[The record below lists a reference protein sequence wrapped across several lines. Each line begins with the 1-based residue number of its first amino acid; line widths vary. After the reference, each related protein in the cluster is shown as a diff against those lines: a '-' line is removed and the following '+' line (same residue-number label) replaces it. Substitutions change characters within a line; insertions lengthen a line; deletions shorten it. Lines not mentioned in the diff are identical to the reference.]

1 MKKFKLITKF
11 FSILLIMFL
20 VACTKSNDTPN
31 IVANNKDIANEMATT
46 ESFVSLNDAIT
57 KFDPFYLQV
66 MYKDVRTIDEIQ
78 KQGSSLIT
86 EINKNPNN
94 LATQKAL
101 AEFYHFD
108 SFSDLQKASQLISSS
123 AEKFRSKYST
133 LNQLQK
139 VDQNKII
146 SNARRLFI
154 NNKMEL
160 LEKASQK
167 RAKGLWNDMVD
178 GILIDWEYWRLVQNE
193 EFGNEDGGGSAEC
206 TDACCYEY
214 KACLTKAASAY
225 RLNFL
230 GLTAAIGGTGVG
242 LGGFAGTSVL
252 PVLGT
257 AAGMIGGGIIGG
269 VTGFIQSVNIYLLD
283 QQACV
288 YSYKACIIRKNE
300 N

>member
-1 MKKFKLITKF
+1 MKNIKLVTKF
-11 FSILLIMFL
+11 FSIFLIMFL

-31 IVANNKDIANEMATT
+31 IVANNKDIANEIATT

-66 MYKDVRTIDEIQ
+66 MYKDTRTIDEIQ

-101 AEFYHFD
+101 AEFYHFK
-108 SFSDLQKASQLISSS
+108 SFTELQRASELISSS
-123 AEKFRSKYST
+123 AEKFRTKYST

-146 SNARRLFI
+146 SDARKLYI
-154 NNKMEL
+154 NNKIEL

-167 RAKGLWNDMVD
+167 RATGMWNDMVD

-214 KACLTKAASAY
+214 KACLTKAASSY
-225 RLNFL
+225 RINFL
-230 GLTAAIGGTGVG
+230 GLGTALAGAGGSIGAV
-242 LGGFAGTSVL
+242 LGSPV
-252 PVLGT
+252 PVLGNIT
-257 AAGMIGGGIIGG
+257 VGTLGGIIGG
-269 VTGFIQSVNIYLLD
+269 VTGFIQAVNIYLLD

>member
-1 MKKFKLITKF
+1 MKNIKLVTKF
-11 FSILLIMFL
+11 FSIFLIMFL

-31 IVANNKDIANEMATT
+31 IVANNKDIANEIATT

-66 MYKDVRTIDEIQ
+66 MYKDTRTIDEIQ

-101 AEFYHFD
+101 AEFYHFK
-108 SFSDLQKASQLISSS
+108 SFTELQRASELISSS
-123 AEKFRSKYST
+123 AEKFRTKYST

-146 SNARRLFI
+146 SDARKLYI
-154 NNKMEL
+154 NNKIEL

-167 RAKGLWNDMVD
+167 RATGMWNDMVD

-193 EFGNEDGGGSAEC
+193 ELGNEDGGSAEC

-214 KACLTKAASAY
+214 KACLTKAASSY
-225 RLNFL
+225 RINFL
-230 GLTAAIGGTGVG
+230 GLGTALAGAGGSIGAVLGSPVPG
-242 LGGFAGTSVL
+242 LGNITVGTL
-252 PVLGT
+252 
-257 AAGMIGGGIIGG
+257 GGIIGG
-269 VTGFIQSVNIYLLD
+269 VTGFIQAVNIYLLD

>member
-1 MKKFKLITKF
+1 MKKFNLISKF

-31 IVANNKDIANEMATT
+31 IVANNKDITNEMAVT

-66 MYKDVRTIDEIQ
+66 MYKDTRTIDEIQ

-101 AEFYHFD
+101 AEFYHFN
-108 SFSDLQKASQLISSS
+108 SFSELQRASELISSS
-123 AEKFRSKYST
+123 AEKFRSKYSS

-146 SNARRLFI
+146 SDARKLFI

-167 RAKGLWNDMVD
+167 RATGMWNDMVD
-178 GILIDWEYWRLVQNE
+178 GILRDWEYWRLVQNE
-193 EFGNEDGGGSAEC
+193 ELGNEDGGSADC
-206 TDACCYEY
+206 NDACCYEY
-214 KACLTKAASAY
+214 KACLTKAASSY
-225 RLNFL
+225 RINFL
-230 GLTAAIGGTGVG
+230 GLGTALAGAGGSIGAV
-242 LGGFAGTSVL
+242 LGSPV
-252 PVLGT
+252 PVLGNIT
-257 AAGMIGGGIIGG
+257 IGTLGGIIGG
-269 VTGFIQSVNIYLLD
+269 VTGFISAVNIYLLD

-288 YSYKACIIRKNE
+288 YTYKACIIRKNE

>member
-146 SNARRLFI
+146 SDARKLYI
-154 NNKMEL
+154 NNKIEL

-167 RAKGLWNDMVD
+167 RATGMWNDMVD

-193 EFGNEDGGGSAEC
+193 ELGNEDGGSAEC

-214 KACLTKAASAY
+214 KACLTKAASSY
-225 RLNFL
+225 RINFL
-230 GLTAAIGGTGVG
+230 GLGTALAGAGGSIGAV
-242 LGGFAGTSVL
+242 LGSPV
-252 PVLGT
+252 PVLGNIT
-257 AAGMIGGGIIGG
+257 VGTLGGIIGG
-269 VTGFIQSVNIYLLD
+269 VTGFIQAVNIYLLD

-288 YSYKACIIRKNE
+288 YTYKACIIRKNE

>member
-1 MKKFKLITKF
+1 MKNIKLVTKF
-11 FSILLIMFL
+11 FSIFLIMFL

-31 IVANNKDIANEMATT
+31 IVANNKDIANEIATT

-66 MYKDVRTIDEIQ
+66 MYKDTRTIDEIQ

-101 AEFYHFD
+101 AEFYHFK
-108 SFSDLQKASQLISSS
+108 SFTELQRASELISSS
-123 AEKFRSKYST
+123 AEKFRTKYST

-146 SNARRLFI
+146 SDARKLFI

-167 RAKGLWNDMVD
+167 RATGMWNDMVD
-178 GILIDWEYWRLVQNE
+178 GILRDWEYWRLVQNE
-193 EFGNEDGGGSAEC
+193 ELGNEDGGSAEC

-214 KACLTKAASAY
+214 KACLTKAASSY
-225 RLNFL
+225 RINFL
-230 GLTAAIGGTGVG
+230 GLGTALAGAGGSIGAV
-242 LGGFAGTSVL
+242 LGSPV
-252 PVLGT
+252 PVLGNIT
-257 AAGMIGGGIIGG
+257 VGTLGGIIGG
-269 VTGFIQSVNIYLLD
+269 VTGFIQAVNIYLLD

-288 YSYKACIIRKNE
+288 YTYKACIIRKNE

>member
-1 MKKFKLITKF
+1 MKNIKLVTKF
-11 FSILLIMFL
+11 FSVLLIMFL

-31 IVANNKDIANEMATT
+31 IVANNKDIANEMAVT

-66 MYKDVRTIDEIQ
+66 TYKDRRSLEEIQ
-78 KQGSSLIT
+78 KQSTRLIT

-94 LATQKAL
+94 LAAQKEL
-101 AEFYHFD
+101 ADFYHFK
-108 SFSDLQKASQLISSS
+108 SFSELQKASELISSS
-123 AEKFRSKYST
+123 AEKFRSKYSN
-133 LNQLQK
+133 LNKLQK
-139 VDQNKII
+139 LDQNKII
-146 SNARRLFI
+146 SDARKLFI

-167 RAKGLWNDMVD
+167 RATGMWNDMVD
-178 GILIDWEYWRLVQNE
+178 GILRDWEYWRIVQNE
-193 EFGNEDGGGSAEC
+193 ELGNEDGGGSAEC

>member
-1 MKKFKLITKF
+1 MKNIKLVTKF
-11 FSILLIMFL
+11 FSIFLIMFL

-31 IVANNKDIANEMATT
+31 IVANNKDIANEIATT

-66 MYKDVRTIDEIQ
+66 MYKDTRTIDEIQ

-101 AEFYHFD
+101 AEFYHFK
-108 SFSDLQKASQLISSS
+108 SFTELQRASELISSS
-123 AEKFRSKYST
+123 AEKFRTKYST

-146 SNARRLFI
+146 SDARKLYI
-154 NNKMEL
+154 NNKIEL

-167 RAKGLWNDMVD
+167 RATGMWNDMVD

-193 EFGNEDGGGSAEC
+193 EFGNEDGGGFAEC

-214 KACLTKAASAY
+214 KACLTKAASSY
-225 RLNFL
+225 RINFL
-230 GLTAAIGGTGVG
+230 GLGTALAGAGGSIGAV
-242 LGGFAGTSVL
+242 LGSPV
-252 PVLGT
+252 PVLGNIT
-257 AAGMIGGGIIGG
+257 VGTLGGIIGG
-269 VTGFIQSVNIYLLD
+269 VTGFIQAVNIYLLD

-288 YSYKACIIRKNE
+288 YTYKACIIRKNE

>member
-1 MKKFKLITKF
+1 MKNFNLITKF

-20 VACTKSNDTPN
+20 VSCTKSNDSPN

-46 ESFVSLNDAIT
+46 ESFVSLNEAIT

-66 MYKDVRTIDEIQ
+66 TYKDTRTIDEIQ

-101 AEFYHFD
+101 AEFYHFN
-108 SFSDLQKASQLISSS
+108 SFSELQRASELISSS
-123 AEKFRSKYST
+123 AEKFRSKYSS

-146 SNARRLFI
+146 SDARKLFI
-154 NNKMEL
+154 KNKMEL
-160 LEKASQK
+160 LEKAGQK
-167 RAKGLWNDMVD
+167 RATGMWNDFVD
-178 GILIDWEYWRLVQNE
+178 GILRDWEYWRLVQNE
-193 EFGNEDGGGSAEC
+193 ELGNEDGGSAEC

-214 KACLTKAASAY
+214 KACLTKAASSY
-225 RLNFL
+225 RINFL
-230 GLTAAIGGTGVG
+230 GLGTALAGAGGSIG
-242 LGGFAGTSVL
+242 A
-252 PVLGT
+252 VLGSPVPILGNIT
-257 AAGMIGGGIIGG
+257 VGTLGGIIGG
-269 VTGFIQSVNIYLLD
+269 VTGFITAVNIYLLE

-288 YSYKACIIRKNE
+288 YTYKACVIRKNE

>member
-1 MKKFKLITKF
+1 MKNIKLVTKF
-11 FSILLIMFL
+11 FSVLLIMFL
-20 VACTKSNDTPN
+20 VACTKSNDSPN
-31 IVANNKDIANEMATT
+31 IIANNKDIANEMAAT

-66 MYKDVRTIDEIQ
+66 MYKDTRTIDEIQ
-78 KQGSSLIT
+78 KQSTRLIT

-94 LATQKAL
+94 LAAQKEL
-101 AEFYHFD
+101 ADFYHFK
-108 SFSDLQKASQLISSS
+108 SFSELQKASELISSS
-123 AEKFRSKYST
+123 AEKFRFKYSS
-133 LNQLQK
+133 LNKLQK
-139 VDQNKII
+139 LNQNKII
-146 SNARRLFI
+146 SDARKLFI

-167 RAKGLWNDMVD
+167 RATGMWNDMVD
-178 GILIDWEYWRLVQNE
+178 DILRDWEYWRIVQNE
-193 EFGNEDGGGSAEC
+193 ELGNEDGGGSAEC

>member
-1 MKKFKLITKF
+1 MKNIKLVTKF
-11 FSILLIMFL
+11 FSIFLIMFL

-31 IVANNKDIANEMATT
+31 IVANNKDIANEIATT

-66 MYKDVRTIDEIQ
+66 MYKDTRTIDEIQ

-94 LATQKAL
+94 LAIQKAL
-101 AEFYHFD
+101 AEFYHFK
-108 SFSDLQKASQLISSS
+108 SFTELQRASELISSS
-123 AEKFRSKYST
+123 AEKFRTKYST

-146 SNARRLFI
+146 SDARKLYI
-154 NNKMEL
+154 NNKIEL

-167 RAKGLWNDMVD
+167 RATGMWNDMVD

-193 EFGNEDGGGSAEC
+193 ELGNEDGGSAEC

-214 KACLTKAASAY
+214 KACLTKAASSY
-225 RLNFL
+225 RINFL
-230 GLTAAIGGTGVG
+230 GLGTALAGAGGSIGAV
-242 LGGFAGTSVL
+242 LGSPV
-252 PVLGT
+252 PVLGNIT
-257 AAGMIGGGIIGG
+257 VGTLGGIIGG
-269 VTGFIQSVNIYLLD
+269 VTGFIQAVNIYLLD

-288 YSYKACIIRKNE
+288 YTYKACIIRKNE

>member
-1 MKKFKLITKF
+1 
-11 FSILLIMFL
+11 MFL
-20 VACTKSNDTPN
+20 VACTKSIDTPN
-31 IVANNKDIANEMATT
+31 IVANNKDIANEIATT

-66 MYKDVRTIDEIQ
+66 MYKDTRTIDEIQ

-101 AEFYHFD
+101 AEFYHFK
-108 SFSDLQKASQLISSS
+108 SFTELQRASELISSS
-123 AEKFRSKYST
+123 AEKFRTKYST

-146 SNARRLFI
+146 SDARKLYI
-154 NNKMEL
+154 NNKIEL

-167 RAKGLWNDMVD
+167 RATGMWNDMVD

-193 EFGNEDGGGSAEC
+193 ELGNEDGGSAEC

-214 KACLTKAASAY
+214 KACLTKAASSY
-225 RLNFL
+225 RINFL
-230 GLTAAIGGTGVG
+230 GLGTALAGAGGSIGAV
-242 LGGFAGTSVL
+242 LGSPV
-252 PVLGT
+252 PVLGNIT
-257 AAGMIGGGIIGG
+257 VGTLGGIIGG
-269 VTGFIQSVNIYLLD
+269 VTGFIQAVNIYLLD

-288 YSYKACIIRKNE
+288 YTYKACIIRKNE

>member
-1 MKKFKLITKF
+1 MKNIKLVTKF
-11 FSILLIMFL
+11 FSIFLIMFL

-31 IVANNKDIANEMATT
+31 IVANNKDIANEIATT

-66 MYKDVRTIDEIQ
+66 MYKDTRTIDEIQ

-101 AEFYHFD
+101 AEFYHFK
-108 SFSDLQKASQLISSS
+108 SFTELQRASELISSS
-123 AEKFRSKYST
+123 AEKFRTKYST

-146 SNARRLFI
+146 SDARKLYI
-154 NNKMEL
+154 NNKIEL

-167 RAKGLWNDMVD
+167 RATGMWNDMVD

-193 EFGNEDGGGSAEC
+193 ELGNEDGGSAEC

-214 KACLTKAASAY
+214 KACLTKAASSY
-225 RLNFL
+225 RINFL
-230 GLTAAIGGTGVG
+230 SLGTALAGAGGSIGAV
-242 LGGFAGTSVL
+242 LGSPV
-252 PVLGT
+252 PVLGNIT
-257 AAGMIGGGIIGG
+257 VGTLGGIIGG
-269 VTGFIQSVNIYLLD
+269 VTGFIQAVNIYLLD

-288 YSYKACIIRKNE
+288 YTYKACIIRKNE

>member
-1 MKKFKLITKF
+1 MKNIKLVTKF
-11 FSILLIMFL
+11 FSIFLIMFL

-31 IVANNKDIANEMATT
+31 IVANNKDIANEIATT

-66 MYKDVRTIDEIQ
+66 MYKDTRTIDEIQ

-101 AEFYHFD
+101 AEFYHFK
-108 SFSDLQKASQLISSS
+108 SFSELKKASELISSS
-123 AEKFRSKYST
+123 AEKFRTKYST

-146 SNARRLFI
+146 SDARKLYI
-154 NNKMEL
+154 NNKIEL

-167 RAKGLWNDMVD
+167 RATGMWNDMVD

-193 EFGNEDGGGSAEC
+193 ELGNEDGGSAEC

-214 KACLTKAASAY
+214 KACLTKAASSY
-225 RLNFL
+225 RINFL
-230 GLTAAIGGTGVG
+230 GLGTALAGAGGSIGAV
-242 LGGFAGTSVL
+242 LGSPV
-252 PVLGT
+252 PVLGNIT
-257 AAGMIGGGIIGG
+257 VGTLGGIIGG
-269 VTGFIQSVNIYLLD
+269 VTGFIQAVNIYLLD

-288 YSYKACIIRKNE
+288 YTYKACIIRKNE

>member
-1 MKKFKLITKF
+1 MKNIKLVTKF
-11 FSILLIMFL
+11 FSIFLIMFL

-31 IVANNKDIANEMATT
+31 IVANNKDIANEIATT

-66 MYKDVRTIDEIQ
+66 MYKDTRTIDEIQ

-101 AEFYHFD
+101 AEFYHFK
-108 SFSDLQKASQLISSS
+108 SFTELQRASELISSS
-123 AEKFRSKYST
+123 AEKFRTKYST

-146 SNARRLFI
+146 SDARKLYI
-154 NNKMEL
+154 NNKIEL

-167 RAKGLWNDMVD
+167 RATGMWNDMVD

-193 EFGNEDGGGSAEC
+193 ELGNEDGGSAEC
-206 TDACCYEY
+206 SDACCYEY
-214 KACLTKAASAY
+214 KACLTKAASSY
-225 RLNFL
+225 RINFL
-230 GLTAAIGGTGVG
+230 
-242 LGGFAGTSVL
+242 S
-252 PVLGT
+252 LGT
-257 AAGMIGGGIIGG
+257 ALAGAGGSIGAVLGSPVPGLGNITVGTLGGKLEE
-269 VTGFIQSVNIYLLD
+269 LLVLFK
-283 QQACV
+283 Q
-288 YSYKACIIRKNE
+288 
-300 N
+300 

>member
-1 MKKFKLITKF
+1 MKKFNLISKF

-20 VACTKSNDTPN
+20 FACTKSNDSPN

-66 MYKDVRTIDEIQ
+66 MYKDTRTIDEIQ

-101 AEFYHFD
+101 AEFYHFN
-108 SFSDLQKASQLISSS
+108 SFSELQRASELISSS
-123 AEKFRSKYST
+123 AEKFRSKYSS

-146 SNARRLFI
+146 SDARKLFI

-167 RAKGLWNDMVD
+167 RATGMWNDMVD
-178 GILIDWEYWRLVQNE
+178 GILRDWEYWRLVQNE
-193 EFGNEDGGGSAEC
+193 ELGNEDGGSADC
-206 TDACCYEY
+206 NDACCYEY
-214 KACLTKAASAY
+214 KACLTKAASSY
-225 RLNFL
+225 RINFL
-230 GLTAAIGGTGVG
+230 GLGTALAGAGGSIGAV
-242 LGGFAGTSVL
+242 LGSPV
-252 PVLGT
+252 PVLGNIT
-257 AAGMIGGGIIGG
+257 IGTLGGIIGG
-269 VTGFIQSVNIYLLD
+269 VTGFISAVNIYLLD

-288 YSYKACIIRKNE
+288 YTYKACIIRKNE

>member
-1 MKKFKLITKF
+1 MKNIKLVTKF
-11 FSILLIMFL
+11 FSIFLIMFL

-31 IVANNKDIANEMATT
+31 IVANYKDIANEMATT

-66 MYKDVRTIDEIQ
+66 MYKDVRTIGEIQ

-154 NNKMEL
+154 NNKIEL

-167 RAKGLWNDMVD
+167 RATGMWNDMVD

-193 EFGNEDGGGSAEC
+193 ELGNEDGGSAEC

-214 KACLTKAASAY
+214 KACLTKAASSY
-225 RLNFL
+225 RINFL
-230 GLTAAIGGTGVG
+230 GLGTALAGAGGSIGAV
-242 LGGFAGTSVL
+242 LGSPV
-252 PVLGT
+252 PVLGNIT
-257 AAGMIGGGIIGG
+257 VGTLGGIIGG
-269 VTGFIQSVNIYLLD
+269 VTGFIQAVNIYLLD

-288 YSYKACIIRKNE
+288 YTYKACIIRKNE

>member
-1 MKKFKLITKF
+1 MKNIKLVTKF

-31 IVANNKDIANEMATT
+31 IVANNKDIANQMAVT

-66 MYKDVRTIDEIQ
+66 MYKDARTIDEIQ

-94 LATQKAL
+94 LATQKEL
-101 AEFYHFD
+101 ADFYHFK
-108 SFSDLQKASQLISSS
+108 SFSELQKASELISSS
-123 AEKFRSKYST
+123 AEKFRSKYSN
-133 LNQLQK
+133 LNKLQK
-139 VDQNKII
+139 LDQNKII
-146 SNARRLFI
+146 SDARKIFI
-154 NNKMEL
+154 KNKMEL

-167 RAKGLWNDMVD
+167 RATGMWNDMVD
-178 GILIDWEYWRLVQNE
+178 GILRDWEYWRLVQNE
-193 EFGNEDGGGSAEC
+193 ELGSEDGGGLAEC
-206 TDACCYEY
+206 TDACCFEY
-214 KACLTKAASAY
+214 KACLTKAASSY
-225 RLNFL
+225 RINFL

-288 YSYKACIIRKNE
+288 YTYKACIVRKNE

>member
-31 IVANNKDIANEMATT
+31 IVANYKDIANEMATT

-86 EINKNPNN
+86 KINKNPNN

-146 SNARRLFI
+146 SDARKLYI
-154 NNKMEL
+154 NNKIEL

-167 RAKGLWNDMVD
+167 RATGMWNDMVD

-193 EFGNEDGGGSAEC
+193 ELGNEDGGSAEC

-214 KACLTKAASAY
+214 KACLTKAASSY
-225 RLNFL
+225 RINFL
-230 GLTAAIGGTGVG
+230 GLGTALAGAGGSIGAV
-242 LGGFAGTSVL
+242 LGSPV
-252 PVLGT
+252 PVLGNIT
-257 AAGMIGGGIIGG
+257 VGTLGGIIGG
-269 VTGFIQSVNIYLLD
+269 VTGFIQAVNIYLLD

-288 YSYKACIIRKNE
+288 YTYKACIIRKNE

>member
-1 MKKFKLITKF
+1 MKNIKLVTKF
-11 FSILLIMFL
+11 FSIFLIMFL

-31 IVANNKDIANEMATT
+31 IVANNKDIANEIATT

-66 MYKDVRTIDEIQ
+66 MYKDTRTIDEIQ

-101 AEFYHFD
+101 AEFYHFK
-108 SFSDLQKASQLISSS
+108 SFTELQRASELISSS
-123 AEKFRSKYST
+123 AEKFRTKYST

-146 SNARRLFI
+146 SDARKLYI
-154 NNKMEL
+154 NNKIEL

-167 RAKGLWNDMVD
+167 RATGMWNDMVD

-193 EFGNEDGGGSAEC
+193 ELGNEDGGSAEC
-206 TDACCYEY
+206 SDACCYEY
-214 KACLTKAASAY
+214 KACLTKAASSY
-225 RLNFL
+225 RINFL
-230 GLTAAIGGTGVG
+230 GLGTALAGAGGSIGAV
-242 LGGFAGTSVL
+242 LGSPV
-252 PVLGT
+252 PVLGNIT
-257 AAGMIGGGIIGG
+257 VGTLGGIIGG
-269 VTGFIQSVNIYLLD
+269 VTGFIQAVNIYLLD

>member
-1 MKKFKLITKF
+1 
-11 FSILLIMFL
+11 MFL

-31 IVANNKDIANEMATT
+31 IVANNKDIANEIATT

-66 MYKDVRTIDEIQ
+66 MYKDTRTIDEIQ

-101 AEFYHFD
+101 AEFYHFK
-108 SFSDLQKASQLISSS
+108 SFTELQRASELISSS
-123 AEKFRSKYST
+123 AEKFRTKYST

-146 SNARRLFI
+146 SDARKLYI
-154 NNKMEL
+154 NNKIEL

-167 RAKGLWNDMVD
+167 RATGMWNDMVD

-193 EFGNEDGGGSAEC
+193 ELGNEDGGSAEC

-214 KACLTKAASAY
+214 KACLTKAASSY
-225 RLNFL
+225 RINFL
-230 GLTAAIGGTGVG
+230 GLGTALAGAGGSIGAV
-242 LGGFAGTSVL
+242 LGSPV
-252 PVLGT
+252 PVLGNIT
-257 AAGMIGGGIIGG
+257 VGTLGGIIGG
-269 VTGFIQSVNIYLLD
+269 VTGFIQAVNIYLLD